1 MLEESTAIGSIF
13 SPKPLEPGPADPR
26 GSPQTRPQYR
36 CRLTSGSFR
45 GSAGDCRSPENAL
58 SFQNH
63 GATFRMFNYG
73 GGNLRHTFS
82 PRQVQSFFLSWLG
95 TYVT

>member
-1 MLEESTAIGSIF
+1 M
-13 SPKPLEPGPADPR
+13 
-26 GSPQTRPQYR
+26 
-36 CRLTSGSFR
+36 
-45 GSAGDCRSPENAL
+45 RSPENAL

-63 GATFRMFNYG
+63 GATFRMFDYG

-95 TYVT
+95 MYVT